1 MILNSTH
8 NYQSTLVTE
17 ALKEKRMSNLK
28 AWMCLALMLVF
39 VVPLEPRRL
48 HQFPGTRETMG
59 SFKRLTNDNDMT
71 VFEPGSRSQEV
82 GPSEPEFESKR
93 SSPGGPDPQHHST
106 PPYL

>member
-1 MILNSTH
+1 MILNSTN
-8 NYQSTLVTE
+8 NYLSTLVTE

-48 HQFPGTRETMG
+48 HQFPGTREGMG
-59 SFKRLTNDNDMT
+59 SFKRSTNDNDLT
-71 VFEPGSRSQEV
+71 VFKPGSRSQEV

-106 PPYL
+106 PYS